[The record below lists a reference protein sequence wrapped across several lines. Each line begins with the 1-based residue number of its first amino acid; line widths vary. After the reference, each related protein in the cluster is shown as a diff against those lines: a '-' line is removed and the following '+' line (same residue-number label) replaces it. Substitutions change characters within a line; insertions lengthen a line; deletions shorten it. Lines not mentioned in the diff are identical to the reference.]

1 MYGSS
6 QRDVGRNLN
15 VKCAPAKA
23 SEGKDEG
30 NRGKAI
36 LFIRW
41 QNTWLDLKSL
51 TIDPISFMSANY
63 RHDCTVENLSSI
75 L

>member
-1 MYGSS
+1 MHGSS
-6 QRDVGRNLN
+6 QTDVGRNLN
-15 VKCAPAKA
+15 IKHAKV

-41 QNTWLDLKSL
+41 QNSWLDLKSL
-51 TIDPISFMSANY
+51 SIDPIAFTSVNY
-63 RHDCTVENLSSI
+63 RNDHTVENLSSI

>member
-1 MYGSS
+1 MHGSS
-6 QRDVGRNLN
+6 QTDVGRNLD

-30 NRGKAI
+30 NRGKVI

-51 TIDPISFMSANY
+51 TMDPISFTSANY
-63 RHDCTVENLSSI
+63 RNNCTVEYLSLI